1 MPSDKPIF
9 SLRIDEELL
18 DKIRFLADLN
28 SRSLNKEIEF
38 ALKQYV
44 KDNEDMFREVG

>member
-1 MPSDKPIF
+1 MGIYQYPLKIDKEIIDN
-9 SLRIDEELL
+9 LR
-18 DKIRFLADLN
+18 KLAENN

-44 KDNEDMFREVG
+44 KNNTN